1 MPRKTRPVTD
11 EFLVAAARPPGVHGT
26 WWKYV
31 CIASA
36 RGVPLA
42 HQLTDNY
49 EPYFVKTQAF
59 CYSVSIMLTSHR
71 QKKLEKYVK
80 KYFQRHPEVKLVTVA
95 GSTGKTYAKK
105 AIASI
110 LSSRLRV
117 RLHDSNR
124 TGGFEPPLAILG
136 IDFPG
141 EIRGWGAWH
150 RIYKAA
156 RLRIKQ
162 PSDVD
167 VIVHEL
173 NSYGPGSLRVY
184 NQYIVPDITVITS
197 VTETGVDQFQTID
210 MIASE
215 QLSAASM
222 SKLALI
228 NRDDI
233 EGRFSSYLT
242 TPSIY
247 TYGTGAAAEYR
258 FEESDFTI
266 QDGYS
271 GSFIARDWQEP
282 VPLKL
287 RAFDDFSVRLV
298 VAAAAVGVQLGLSPQ
313 DIQAGVSTIRP
324 VPGRMNALRGVE
336 QSTILDD
343 TANNSPLG
351 SRIAL
356 QALYQ
361 IPAPQRIAVFG
372 DMQHLGQFSE
382 TAHRELGLLCDPAE
396 LAWVV
401 TVGDAA
407 NTWLAPAAR
416 GRGCQVK
423 QCKNAIEAGS
433 FVHSLIESGAVSLFS
448 GPERDV
454 YLEEAV
460 KIVLHDTSEEKTML
474 VRQST
479 EWLAKKNE
487 AFSRFS
493 R

>member
-1 MPRKTRPVTD
+1 
-11 EFLVAAARPPGVHGT
+11 
-26 WWKYV
+26 
-31 CIASA
+31 
-36 RGVPLA
+36 
-42 HQLTDNY
+42 
-49 EPYFVKTQAF
+49 
-59 CYSVSIMLTSHR
+59 MLTSRR

-105 AIASI
+105 TIASV
-110 LSSRLRV
+110 LSTRLRV
-117 RLHDSNR
+117 RVHEDNR
-124 TGGFEPPLAILG
+124 AGGLESPLAILG

-141 EIRGWGAWH
+141 EVRGWKAWH

-162 PSDVD
+162 PTDVD
-167 VIVHEL
+167 VIIHEL
-173 NSYGPGSLRVY
+173 NSYGPGSLRSY
-184 NQYIVPDITVITS
+184 SQYIIPDITVITS
-197 VTETGVDQFQTID
+197 ITETGIEQFQSID
-210 MIASE
+210 AIAIE
-215 QLSAASM
+215 QLSAASI

-233 EGRFSSYLT
+233 DGRFSSYLT

-247 TYGTGAAAEYR
+247 TFGTGAAAEYR
-258 FEESDFTI
+258 FEQGDFTI
-266 QDGYS
+266 SEGYR

-282 VPLKL
+282 INLEL

-298 VAAAAVGVQLGLSPQ
+298 IASAAVAVQFGLSPQ
-313 DIQAGVSTIRP
+313 DIQSGVSTISP
-324 VPGRMNALRGVE
+324 VPGRMNVLRGVE

-343 TANNSPLG
+343 TANNSPLS
-351 SRIAL
+351 SRVAL

-361 IPAPQRIAVFG
+361 IQAPQRIAVFG

-382 TAHRELGLLCDPAE
+382 SAHRELGLLCDPAE
-396 LAWVV
+396 LAWVI
-401 TVGDAA
+401 TVGNAA
-407 NTWLAPAAR
+407 NAWLAPAAR

-433 FVHSLIESGAVSLFS
+433 FAHSLLESGGVSLFS
-448 GPERDV
+448 GPEEDI

-460 KIVLHDTSEEKTML
+460 KIVLHDSLVEEKML
-474 VRQST
+474 VRQSP
-479 EWLAKKNE
+479 EWLARKNE

-493 R
+493 Y

>member
-1 MPRKTRPVTD
+1 MMQKTRPIKD
-11 EFLVAAARPPGVHGT
+11 EFLVAAARPPGVHST

-42 HQLTDNY
+42 HQLDDNY

-59 CYSVSIMLTSHR
+59 CYSISIMLTSRR

-110 LSSRLRV
+110 LSTRLRV
-117 RLHDSNR
+117 RLHEGNR
-124 TGGFEPPLAILG
+124 AQGFEPSLAILG
-136 IDFPG
+136 IEFPG
-141 EIRGWGAWH
+141 EVKGWRAWH

-162 PSDVD
+162 PTDVD
-167 VIVHEL
+167 VIIHEL
-173 NSYGPGSLRVY
+173 NSYGPGSLRSS
-184 NQYIVPDITVITS
+184 NQNIVPDITVLTS
-197 VTETGVDQFQTID
+197 VTETGLEAFQTIEA
-210 MIASE
+210 IAAE

-222 SKLALI
+222 SKLTLI

-233 EGRFSSYLT
+233 DGRFSSYLT

-266 QDGYS
+266 QNGYS

-282 VPLKL
+282 VPVQL
-287 RAFDDFSVRLV
+287 RAFDEFSVRLI
-298 VAAAAVGVQLGLSPQ
+298 VAAAAVGVQAGLSPQ
-313 DIQAGVSTIRP
+313 DIQSGISTISP
-324 VPGRMNALRGVE
+324 VPGRMNVLRGVE

-343 TANNSPLG
+343 TANNSPLS
-351 SRIAL
+351 SRVAL

-361 IPAPQRIAVFG
+361 IQAPQRIAVFG

-382 TAHRELGLLCDPAE
+382 SAHRELGLLCDPAE
-396 LAWVV
+396 LAWVI
-401 TVGDAA
+401 TVGNAA
-407 NTWLAPAAR
+407 NAWLAPAAR

-433 FVHSLIESGAVSLFS
+433 FAHSLLESGGVSLFS
-448 GPERDV
+448 GPEEDI

-460 KIVLHDTSEEKTML
+460 KIVLHDSLVEEKML
-474 VRQST
+474 VRQSP
-479 EWLAKKNE
+479 EWLARKNE

-493 R
+493 Y